1 MKSRVLIFGV
11 SGLLG
16 SNLANQLLRDGFE
29 VIGTSRTPK
38 PFPINGVKV
47 IPFQVGDSIEH
58 LLDLVEPNFVVNCVV
73 HKDFRNIKQLKQGL
87 EINSHFPK
95 RLSRVLMKRRIWLI
109 HISSNAVFFGRRGH
123 YYESDLKSSRS
134 LYGLSKILGETNPNF
149 TTVLRTSFIGKTI
162 SSNLTE
168 NGIIERIL
176 RAPLGSFLTF
186 SNSQF
191 WNGIT
196 TVALSDF
203 CSRLLQ
209 GNRPY
214 LGEFHLYSSESL
226 SRYNLVKLLTNRL
239 SREDLT
245 ILPVKE
251 KKLDLTLSSQNKMW
265 IDYCYSR
272 YHTPTPSII
281 QLLNSEIPT

>member
-16 SNLANQLLRDGFE
+16 SNLAYQLLRDGFE

-47 IPFQVGDSIEH
+47 IPFQVGDSIEQ

-73 HKDFRNIKQLKQGL
+73 HKDFRNIMQLTQGL

-95 RLSRVLMKRRIWLI
+95 RLSNVLIKRSIWLI

-123 YYESDLKSSRS
+123 YYESDLKVSSS
-134 LYGLSKILGETNPNF
+134 LYGLSKVLGETNPNF

-162 SSNLTE
+162 SSNLAE
-168 NGIIERIL
+168 NGVIERIL

-196 TVALSDF
+196 TGAISEF

-209 GNRPY
+209 GKKPH

-226 SRYNLVKLLTNRL
+226 SRYSLAKLLTNRL
-239 SREDLT
+239 NRGDLT
-245 ILPVKE
+245 ILPVNG
-251 KKLDLTLSSQNKMW
+251 KKMDLTLSSENELW
-265 IDYCYSR
+265 RDYCYSR
-272 YHTPTPSII
+272 YHTRTPSIN
-281 QLLNSEIPT
+281 QLLNSEIPI